1 MSAGAIAGSVTL
13 RLLRAVALVCCGWG
27 ATGAQAQVPEQP
39 ATPELQCLVSTR
51 PKLGR
56 PEYPTWIS
64 PRTEAVVRVDLT
76 FNGPDAAPS
85 MKLVSNTGVA
95 AFAQAVG
102 DFVAHYRMPC
112 LKPSQ
117 LFQGEQTFQ
126 FSIGRNPPK
135 MLQSELSD
143 AISIESLPLDCS
155 AGIRNAALP
164 DYNDYPSPGLKTVAR
179 MTFTAHDRPPT
190 VEWLFNAGPP
200 AWVAA
205 VRAVTDAYRLP
216 CLQAGGGRVVVHQF
230 FSYNPWPL
238 TPHENRRGVNVE
250 QLVSLLKSPKQ
261 AAVRFDFNIMAC
273 PFNLSFELYRPFA
286 QNAVTEMG
294 SSSANRKAF
303 LAWLRGV
310 AFDISDTKLR
320 GVMGEPVTLS
330 VPCGVLDLT

>member
-1 MSAGAIAGSVTL
+1 MAGSVIR

-27 ATGAQAQVPEQP
+27 ATGAQAQVPEQA

-51 PKLGR
+51 PKLLR
-56 PEYPTWIS
+56 PDYPTWIS
-64 PRTEAVVRVDLT
+64 ARTEAVVRVVLT

-95 AFAQAVG
+95 AFAQAVS
-102 DFVAHYRMPC
+102 DFVADYRMPC

-117 LFQGEQTFQ
+117 IFQGEQTFQ
-126 FSIGRNPPK
+126 FSIGRYPPK
-135 MLQSELSD
+135 VLQSELSD

-155 AGIRNAALP
+155 AGIRNAELP
-164 DYNDYPSPGLKTVAR
+164 DYNDYPSPALKTVAR
-179 MTFTAHDRPPT
+179 MTFNARDQPPT

-200 AWVAA
+200 AWMTA

-216 CLQAGGGRVVVHQF
+216 CLPAAGGRVVVDQF

-238 TPHENRRGVNVE
+238 TPQERRAGVNVE
-250 QLVSLLKSPKQ
+250 QLVSLLKNPKQ
-261 AAVRFDFNIMAC
+261 GAGRFDFNTMAC
-273 PFNLSFELYRPFA
+273 PFKLSFELYRPFA
-286 QNAVTEMG
+286 QNAVTEIG
-294 SSSANRKAF
+294 PSSANREAF
-303 LAWLRGV
+303 LVWLRGV
-310 AFDISDTKLR
+310 AFDVSDTKLR